1 MAYKSGH
8 IYVIDHEPTE
18 EELATFSKPVEFYI
32 CKPDTTEFYSILY
45 TKTGNKFVEKASEIK
60 TGFIKIG
67 EIVQN
72 GNQITIGVHPS
83 GFNHW
88 RINGVDVTSDQ
99 QVILQI
105 DPVADSEFR
114 TDWIVGNAAG
124 GIFILQGTAGKFP
137 IKPNPLDYPALAFF
151 SEIQVTPDVVGGLV
165 ELNLSDVFTGN
176 AADQELDIK
185 EASAEQRG
193 TMSST
198 HFSKLEGINPSI
210 YATVASLDSE
220 IVNRAAGDN
229 NLQGQVN
236 VINARTTSVVD
247 KMLHYWDATAGKWLS
262 SGVAYLS
269 GRIGIG
275 KTDPSEMLDVNG
287 RAKANSLVL
296 AADIGTAVP
305 NEFGRKSGFLCVA
318 DASGVLRYY
327 SAGSRFVYTPT
338 GNFTL
343 SALKAAVEAEKM
355 LFNSIVIYVNIGS
368 NNYTC
373 TIDIG
378 AANPNT
384 CGVIKRSGSG
394 SLSFATVVGRT
405 LDSGINNITILNGNQ
420 KSFCVFELMD
430 KDYVTIKNY

>member
-32 CKPDTTEFYSILY
+32 CKPNTTEFYSILY

-72 GNQITIGVHPS
+72 ESQITIGVHPS

-88 RINGVDVTSDQ
+88 RINGVDITTDQ
-99 QVILQI
+99 ASILEV
-105 DPVADSEFR
+105 DPVADGEFR

-151 SEIQVTPDVVGGLV
+151 TEIQVTPDVVGGLV

-176 AADQELDIK
+176 AADEELNIK
-185 EASAEQRG
+185 EASAEHRG

-198 HFSKLEGINPSI
+198 HFSKLEGINPSL
-210 YATVASLDSE
+210 YATLVGLDAE

-236 VINARTTSVVD
+236 VIIARASAVVD
-247 KMLHYWDATAGKWLS
+247 KMLHYWDATAAKWLS
-262 SGVAYLS
+262 AGIYYLS
-269 GRIGIG
+269 GKIGIG
-275 KTDPSEMLDVNG
+275 TTTPAEVLDVNG

-305 NEFGRKSGFLCVA
+305 NELGRKSGFLCVA

-327 SAGSRFVYTPT
+327 SAGNIFTYTPT
-338 GNFTL
+338 GNFSMSTIKTSVESIGKFFNGIHIMINLGTNNFICTLDNGAATPNTIGSIERSGTGTL
-343 SALKAAVEAEKM
+343 SFV
-355 LFNSIVIYVNIGS
+355 S
-368 NNYTC
+368 T
-373 TIDIG
+373 
-378 AANPNT
+378 
-384 CGVIKRSGSG
+384 
-394 SLSFATVVGRT
+394 RT
-405 LDSGINNITILNGNQ
+405 LDSGINNITILNGNE
-420 KSFCVFELMD
+420 SSWCVYQYKAA
-430 KDYVTIKNY
+430 KDFIKIKNY